1 VLVRYM
7 VRREACGGNEF
18 CEFKE
23 DIRGMN
29 GKEGDVNVNRGKGTF
44 FRICMCINLNC
55 SAD

>member
-1 VLVRYM
+1 MLVRYM